1 MEQHH
6 MRNRTTLNLDP
17 DLVRAA
23 QEVLGTRQT
32 TETVH
37 RALQE
42 VVDREKRRRLA
53 ELPLTELTPDSL
65 ESTRRGRRFD
75 MGEPPA

>member
-1 MEQHH
+1 
-6 MRNRTTLNLDP
+6 MRIRTTLNLDP
-17 DLVRAA
+17 DLIRAA

-42 VVDREKRRRLA
+42 VVGREMRRRLA
-53 ELPLTELTPDSL
+53 ELPLTELTPESL
-65 ESTRRGRRFD
+65 ERMRRGRFHGQD
-75 MGEPPA
+75 ESTV

>member
-1 MEQHH
+1 

-65 ESTRRGRRFD
+65 ESARRGRRFD

>member
-1 MEQHH
+1 